1 MWAQANRED
10 LKLAIADI
18 GSNEQVSEDWISS
31 TPFFLSRF
39 PAVRRGKPRML
50 SERYQKDGPEHQVLQ
65 YLQYLPWLNLQGT
78 PTYREYKDHL
88 ALCLDGKVA
97 VVASC
102 QVFPGFWKWESEC
115 RQGKKV
121 DRFSTLAVFRIRV
134 KIPFIEGTKLKPN

>member
-1 MWAQANRED
+1 MSLVFVCAALWAVWAQANRED

-65 YLQYLPWLNLQGT
+65 YLQYSSLAKPSGNSYLPRVQRSFSALSRWQG
-78 PTYREYKDHL
+78 
-88 ALCLDGKVA
+88 C
-97 VVASC
+97 C
-102 QVFPGFWKWESEC
+102 C
-115 RQGKKV
+115 RILSGI
-121 DRFSTLAVFRIRV
+121 SRILEMG
-134 KIPFIEGTKLKPN
+134 I